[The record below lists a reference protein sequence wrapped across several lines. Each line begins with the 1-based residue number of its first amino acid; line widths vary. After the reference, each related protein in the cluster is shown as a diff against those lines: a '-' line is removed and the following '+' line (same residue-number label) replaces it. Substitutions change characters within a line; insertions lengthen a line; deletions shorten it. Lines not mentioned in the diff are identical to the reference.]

1 MQFTIAA
8 LAALAALP
16 TTFGQTFTDCNPLEK
31 TCPADSGLQS
41 SSFETDFTQGKAQGW
56 TLAAGTTLNYGS
68 QGAEFTIAKQ
78 GQAPTIE
85 SDFHI
90 LFGTLE
96 VKMQA
101 APGVGIVSSI
111 VLESADLDE
120 IDWEFIGGDT
130 ARAQSNYF
138 GKGNT
143 TSYDRVG
150 YLPVVPPPQTS
161 VHTYTLTW
169 TPSQLVYSIDGVQMR
184 VLNAADAN
192 GGNNYPQ
199 TPMKV
204 KLGSWAGGAPD
215 SPAGTAEWA
224 GGRTDYSAGPF
235 TMYVQSVKITNLY
248 PAKEYVW
255 TDRSGSWQ
263 SIQVVGGSSPVNQAA
278 SSSNSNSNGN
288 SGNSNGNNNNNNS
301 GSTSAAAPASTT
313 DKKTDEAKTE
323 TPKTTEIASPVQKAA
338 ATTTDASSTKS
349 ESASKTKT
357 DEQTTHT
364 DKANATASETHSKNG
379 TSSFTT
385 TTRTSEATPAVRN
398 GNTTTTGSGT
408 RSGSATSS
416 TVSPARQTG
425 GASSNSAMTG
435 LILIFTLSMCMLML

>member
-31 TCPADSGLQS
+31 TCPADAGLQS

-161 VHTYTLTW
+161 VHTYTLNW

-235 TMYVQSVKITNLY
+235 TMYVQSVKITNMY

-278 SSSNSNSNGN
+278 NSNNNGN
-288 SGNSNGNNNNNNS
+288 NNGNNNNSNS
-301 GSTSAAAPASTT
+301 GSTTAATVASTT
-313 DKKTDEAKTE
+313 DKKTDEAKTD
-323 TPKTTEIASPVQKAA
+323 TPKTKEVASPVKKAA
-338 ATTTDASSTKS
+338 ATTTDASTTKS

-379 TSSFTT
+379 TPSFTT

-398 GNTTTTGSGT
+398 GNTTATGSGT

-425 GASSNSAMTG
+425 GASSNSAMSG

>member
-1 MQFTIAA
+1 MQFTIAT

-16 TTFGQTFTDCNPLEK
+16 STFGQTFTDCNPLEK

-41 SSFETDFTQGKAQGW
+41 SSFSTDFTQGKAEGW
-56 TLAAGTTLNYGS
+56 SLAAGTTINYGAK
-68 QGAEFTIAKQ
+68 GAEFTIAKV

-85 SDFHI
+85 SDFHMF
-90 LFGTLE
+90 FGTLE

-120 IDWEFIGGDT
+120 VDWEFIGGDT

-143 TSYDRVG
+143 TSYDRML
-150 YLPVVPPPQTS
+150 YLPVSSPQTTM
-161 VHTYTLTW
+161 HTYTLNW
-169 TPSQLVYSIDGVQMR
+169 SPSQLIYSIDGVQQR
-184 VLNAADAN
+184 IVNAADAN

-204 KLGSWAGGAPD
+204 KLGNWAGGAPD

-224 GGRTDYSAGPF
+224 GGRTDYSQGPF
-235 TMYVQSVKITNLY
+235 TMYVESVKITNMY

-255 TDRSGSWQ
+255 TDKSGSWQ
-263 SIQVVGGSSPVNQAA
+263 SIKVVGGSSPVNNAA
-278 SSSNSNSNGN
+278 D
-288 SGNSNGNNNNNNS
+288 NS
-301 GSTSAAAPASTT
+301 GSTTAKAASTT
-313 DKKTDEAKTE
+313 TTTAEKKSDDTSKTKEANT
-323 TPKTTEIASPVQKAA
+323 PVQKAA
-338 ATTTDASSTKS
+338 ATD
-349 ESASKTKT
+349 SASKSDAPSTTKT
-357 DEQTTHT
+357 ADNASATG
-364 DKANATASETHSKNG
+364 KANSTTTETHSKDG
-379 TSSFTT
+379 TTTFTT
-385 TTRTSEATPAVRN
+385 TTRSSEATPAVRA
-398 GNTTTTGSGT
+398 GNSTTTGSAS

-425 GASSNSAMTG
+425 GASSTTVSG
-435 LILIFTLSMCMLML
+435 LVLIFTLSMCLLML